1 MFSNQEKRDDPMSVV
16 SQSGTFK
23 LGDRMV
29 YRMGYGAM
37 QLAGPGVFGPP
48 KDMAMARSV
57 LKAVIEAGV
66 NHIDTSD
73 FYGPHVTNQL
83 ISETLY
89 PYPKDLVLVTKISA
103 KRGADGSWLPAFSKK
118 ELIDAIHDNLR
129 HLKLDVIEI
138 VNLRSMHGLLTPAE
152 GSLEEPLSIVAELQ
166 AKGLIKHIGISN
178 VTSTQINQARSM
190 IDIVC
195 VQNAYNI
202 AYRAD
207 DLVIDDL
214 AKDGIAYVP
223 YFPLGG
229 FNKIQVEIIET
240 VADRHQKT
248 AQQILLAWLLQRSN
262 NILLIPGTSQLH
274 HLQDN
279 LAAASIELTAQ
290 DLAELNQVPQQTI
303 DH

>member
-1 MFSNQEKRDDPMSVV
+1 MPHI
-16 SQSGTFK
+16 SQAGQAQ
-23 LGDRMV
+23 LGDRTV

-48 KDMAMARSV
+48 KDMATARSV

-83 ISETLY
+83 ICETLY

-118 ELIDAIHDNLR
+118 ELTDAIHDNLR
-129 HLKLDVIEI
+129 NLKLDVIEV

-152 GSLEEPLSIVAELQ
+152 GSLEEPLTIMAELQ

-178 VTSTQINQARSM
+178 VTPTQIKQARALV
-190 IDIVC
+190 DIVC
-195 VQNAYNI
+195 VQNAYNL

-207 DLVIDDL
+207 DPVIDNL

-229 FNKIQVEIIET
+229 FNTIQAEIVSTI
-240 VADRHQKT
+240 AKRHQKT
-248 AQQILLAWLLQRSN
+248 VQQILLAWLLQRSK

-279 LAAASIELTAQ
+279 LVAASIELTPQ
-290 DLAELNQVPQQTI
+290 DLAELDHVPQQTI
-303 DH
+303 GH